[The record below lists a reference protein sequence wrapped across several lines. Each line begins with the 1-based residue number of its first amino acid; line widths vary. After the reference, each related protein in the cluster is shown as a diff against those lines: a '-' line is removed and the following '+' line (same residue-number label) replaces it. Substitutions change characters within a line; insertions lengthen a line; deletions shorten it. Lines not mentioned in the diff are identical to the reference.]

1 MTSSTSA
8 GRGNTIAG
16 LGTARFPPSR
26 RHPPAA
32 DLPTHL
38 FRPPP
43 PSRLH
48 AARTHEAPR
57 RPGCGF
63 SLTVAAAS
71 ETAEHWHHAD
81 ARIRYDPAQY
91 TEVIRH
97 HEKIEKKRREQKMK
111 QIDKECTH
119 PPSAASTD
127 PLLPGAPLCP
137 HAGPALSAQRRRAGV
152 QRTTFAQPR
161 CCVWVVSPRV
171 PTVRAACACSSAS
184 GLIRCAAE
192 HVQRAACMRV
202 YSAAAVISD
211 RLGRSGTRRRATTRA
226 TKSRI
231 PSRMVK
237 AHSRDRPHRL
247 PATPRVPPVR
257 AYATLAAARQR
268 GWQAKAARCAS
279 RS

>member
-1 MTSSTSA
+1 MIRRVAS
-8 GRGNTIAG
+8 RGLAQSRPARGYAPAAPVSPALDRIAG
-16 LGTARFPPSR
+16 TRARAVQVSGKNIMPDEIIDELNLSWEGKHDRWAGYGPVSPKPAPSTGCR
-26 RHPPAA
+26 PADPSLPAA
-32 DLPTHL
+32 ATLPVARSTH
-38 FRPPP
+38 
-43 PSRLH
+43 
-48 AARTHEAPR
+48 ARTHEAPR

-71 ETAEHWHHAD
+71 ETAEHWHHAA

-171 PTVRAACACSSAS
+171 PPHGAGSVRMQQCQRSDSVCGRACAACSMHARIQC
-184 GLIRCAAE
+184 R
-192 HVQRAACMRV
+192 R
-202 YSAAAVISD
+202 SD
-211 RLGRSGTRRRATTRA
+211 F
-226 TKSRI
+226 
-231 PSRMVK
+231 
-237 AHSRDRPHRL
+237 
-247 PATPRVPPVR
+247 
-257 AYATLAAARQR
+257 
-268 GWQAKAARCAS
+268 
-279 RS
+279 